1 MGDKLVKNTFTVS
14 IFLTGI
20 LLFFVSTAIP
30 VGAYLPDDAV
40 QRLEEHFKTS
50 EQLVGAY
57 FDIHQLMSKGEP
69 KQFWKDYSYAKLVID
84 TGESVLRGNYG
95 DAAKTVAEFSGT
107 QLMDRPEYPLPGLKN
122 FISYMQ
128 LAKTLMEI
136 ADGLWITPAR
146 MQFAVDMYIQQREGH
161 MDPEDALANGRDIGQ
176 VHMIMRKEIIKKYG
190 DSVVAE
196 SHASGDIL
204 TPEWEA
210 KLNDFTRQWFEL
222 QYTRYQL
229 KREVRDARERMRLY
243 DMQLRAWLDTDQVPS
258 GYDEPNQN
266 DTELTIRDRY
276 DRNMVKRFGGFLLKK
291 GHPVLNPGNK
301 PESVWKKLPGEGENR
316 YWLEVDYSAT
326 SASVHQRRERNGVVQ
341 WDWQYAFSASVDA
354 PSILLPGDTLTVTV
368 TGQAGGEK
376 KKGVCGQGL
385 RVDFTGFSYEI
396 DPPPE
401 KPLKVLKA
409 WVGHDQDS
417 DSLTLHLTV
426 KEDAEDLSI
435 KLVLTGIGAISMWE
449 WEPVE

>member
-1 MGDKLVKNTFTVS
+1 MKDTCVVS
-14 IFLTGI
+14 ILITGLFL
-20 LLFFVSTAIP
+20 FCFSTIIP
-30 VGAYLPDDAV
+30 ARAYLPDDAV
-40 QRLEEHFKTS
+40 QRLDKHFKTS
-50 EQLVGAY
+50 EKLVGAY
-57 FDIHQLMSKGEP
+57 ADIHQLLSKGEP
-69 KQFWKDYSYAKLVID
+69 EKFWKDYSYAKLVID
-84 TGESVLRGNYG
+84 SADSILRGNYG
-95 DAAKTVAEFSGT
+95 DAAKTAVEFVGT

-122 FISYMQ
+122 FVSHLQ
-128 LAKTLMEI
+128 LAKTLMEL
-136 ADGLWITPAR
+136 ADELWITPAR

-161 MDPEDALANGRDIGQ
+161 VEPDDAIAAGRDVGQ
-176 VHMIMRKEIIKKYG
+176 VHMIMRKAIIQKYG
-190 DSVVAE
+190 DSVVVE
-196 SHASGDIL
+196 SHPSGDLL

-222 QYTRYQL
+222 QYSRFKL
-229 KREVRDARERMRLY
+229 MREVRDARERMRLY
-243 DMQLRAWLDTDQVPS
+243 DMQLQNWLDTDQIPS
-258 GYDEPNQN
+258 GYDDTNQN
-266 DTELTIRDRY
+266 DPELSIRDRF
-276 DRNMVKRFGGFLLKK
+276 DSAMVKRFGGFRLKE

-301 PESVWKKLPGEGENR
+301 PESAWNKLPGEGENR

-341 WDWQYAFSASVDA
+341 WDWQYTFSASVDA
-354 PSILLPGDTLTVTV
+354 PAVLLPGDTLTVTV
-368 TGQAGGEK
+368 NGQAGGEK

-385 RVDFTGFSYEI
+385 RVDLTGFSYEI

-426 KEDAEDLSI
+426 KDDAKDLSI
-435 KLVLTGIGAISMWE
+435 GLVLTGIGAISRWE